1 MVKLSK
7 LGRTE
12 AKGSIMDLFLW
23 IGSAIGA
30 ALGFL
35 HGVYLYRKI
44 TARASAGGAT
54 GINVRGL
61 YYAIWTF
68 ALWTLFGSYV
78 LAFWLVGGIGSLTVH
93 LIPKR
98 SAT

>member
-1 MVKLSK
+1 
-7 LGRTE
+7 
-12 AKGSIMDLFLW
+12 MDLFLW

-30 ALGFL
+30 TLGFL

-44 TARASAGGAT
+44 TARASVGDAT

-61 YYAIWTF
+61 YYAVWTF

-78 LAFWLVGGIGSLTVH
+78 LAFWLVGSIGSSLVR
-93 LIPKR
+93 LIPRR

>member
-1 MVKLSK
+1 
-7 LGRTE
+7 
-12 AKGSIMDLFLW
+12 MDLFLW

-61 YYAIWTF
+61 YYAVWTF

-78 LAFWLVGGIGSLTVH
+78 LAFWLIGGIGSLTVR